1 MKILIDTSNQYLI
14 LSLIDQ
20 DYKVLDFLKM
30 KCERNLTEVTNS
42 EIQKILDKNKISFKD
57 ISSFYVVNGPG
68 SFTGVKTSVL
78 IANTVKNINPE
89 LKIFSLSS
97 LEFLKKNRNDKT
109 AIDAKGGK
117 YYYRTPYRIKLINEN
132 KIKENWITTYEDVNE
147 ENITFNIR
155 RFHSNFNLKP
165 LYKKRVV

>member
-14 LSLIDQ
+14 LSLIDE
-20 DYKVLDFLKM
+20 DYKILDFLKI
-30 KCERNLTEVTNS
+30 KCERNLTEITNN
-42 EIQKILDKNKISFKD
+42 EIQKILEKRKISFKD

-68 SFTGVKTSVL
+68 SFTGVKISVL
-78 IANTVKNINPE
+78 IANTARNINPE

-97 LEFLKKNRNDKT
+97 LEFLKKERNDKT

-117 YYYRTPYRIKLINEN
+117 FYYRTPYRIKLIN
-132 KIKENWITTYEDVNE
+132 KSKVKENWITSYKDVDE
-147 ENITFNIR
+147 ENVIFNIR